1 MTRPRARLERGM
13 CAALLAS
20 VALSTLPCCSREP
33 ASQPTEEA
41 APEPGL
47 APEDLLLVVDG
58 VSVHWADVSPQVAWL
73 EGLAPEYSLR
83 KKIQK
88 ALSDHAIPV
97 LFARR
102 DFPEQRRQQFE
113 LAQTLRAA
121 SGNVE
126 ELRKNAVDRPMLQ
139 SRLSVG
145 NVELPVAAFLFDPAR
160 VGSVSDPIEV
170 PAGYLLVGCLDLT
183 RTQVPME
190 DTCEC
195 VQVGFV
201 THDAAAWRE
210 WESALRDRIA
220 DRVTYVHPDY
230 RLAMPP
236 WLDLP

>member
-1 MTRPRARLERGM
+1 MSRRDLAAPRSAAFAVLVAASTWQACSKEAPSLPPNEAVP
-13 CAALLAS
+13 AALD
-20 VALSTLPCCSREP
+20 
-33 ASQPTEEA
+33 PT
-41 APEPGL
+41 
-47 APEDLLLVVDG
+47 DLLLVVDG
-58 VSVHWADVSPQVAWL
+58 VSIRWSDVAPQVAWL
-73 EGLAPEYSLR
+73 DTLAPEYSLR

-88 ALSDHAIPV
+88 VLSDHTIWV
-97 LFARR
+97 QFARR

-121 SGNVE
+121 CGNVE
-126 ELRKNAVDRPMLQ
+126 ELRKNAEGRPMHQ

-145 NVELPVAAFLFDPAR
+145 NVGLPVAAFLFDPSR
-160 VGSVSDPIEV
+160 VGAVSDPIEV

-201 THDAAAWRE
+201 THNAPQWRE
-210 WESALRDRIA
+210 WESATQSRIA
-220 DRVTYVHPDY
+220 DRVTFVHPDY

-236 WLDLP
+236 WLNLP